1 MYTST
6 FSPLP
11 ETVVAQLN
19 AVSTATISYQLQKRG
34 IANAF
39 MAGLAP
45 LRPDLRLCGRA
56 VTLRYIPV
64 RADLLKTIKEDANP
78 QRQLVESIG
87 VGEVLV
93 MDARGTTA
101 SATIGNILTTRAQM
115 RGAAGI
121 VSDGCFRDSP
131 AIAAMDFPTYAR
143 GRHAGMNTSALFP
156 TDINVPIGC
165 GGVAVVPGDVIVGD
179 AEGVIVIPHPM
190 AEEVAA
196 GALAQEQIEDFI
208 LEKVRGGA
216 STIALYPPTD
226 AVREEFRQQRA

>member
-1 MYTST
+1 MQPPT
-6 FSPLP
+6 FTPLP
-11 ETVVAQLN
+11 ETIVAQLN
-19 AVSTATISYQLQKRG
+19 AVSTATISYQLAKRG
-34 IANAF
+34 FTNTF
-39 MAGLAP
+39 MTGIAP

-64 RADLLKTIKEDANP
+64 RADLARSKKEDSNA

-87 VGEVLV
+87 AGEVLV
-93 MDARGTTA
+93 MDARETIA
-101 SATIGNILTTRAQM
+101 AATIGNILTTRVQM

-143 GRHAGMNTSALFP
+143 GRHAAMNTTALFP
-156 TDINVPIGC
+156 VEINQPIGC
-165 GGVAVVPGDVIVGD
+165 GGVAVIPGDVIVGD
-179 AEGVIVIPHPM
+179 AEGVIVIPYDL

-196 GALAQEQIEDFI
+196 SAAEQERIEDFI

-216 STIALYPPTD
+216 SSIGLYPPNEN
-226 AVREEFRQQRA
+226 VRAELRRLSE

>member
-1 MYTST
+1 METPT
-6 FSPLP
+6 FTPLP

-19 AVSTATISYQLQKRG
+19 AVSTATISYQLAKRG
-34 IANAF
+34 ISNAF
-39 MAGLAP
+39 MAGIAP

-78 QRQLVESIG
+78 QRQLVESVG
-87 VGEVLV
+87 AGEVLV

-101 SATIGNILTTRAQM
+101 SATIGNILTTRVQA

-156 TDINVPIGC
+156 ADINRPVGC
-165 GGVAVVPGDVIVGD
+165 GGVAVLPGDVIVGD
-179 AEGVIVIPHPM
+179 AEGVIVIPYDIV
-190 AEEVAA
+190 EEVAA
-196 GALAQEQIEDFI
+196 GAAEQEQIEDFI
-208 LEKVRGGA
+208 LERVRGGA
-216 STIALYPPTD
+216 STIGLYPPNEKVW
-226 AVREEFRQQRA
+226 AEFRRRQG